1 MQTIEHYFNTLPENI
16 KSIALERLTNNDYLV
31 SSQSEAVS
39 FGFRW
44 YESKEG
50 YRYWNNIFEELKQQE
65 NETIK
70 I

>member
-1 MQTIEHYFNTLPENI
+1 MQTIQHYFSTLPENI

-31 SSQSEAVS
+31 SSHSEAVS

-50 YRYWNNIFEELKQQE
+50 YRYWNNIFEQLKQQE
-65 NETIK
+65 YETIK